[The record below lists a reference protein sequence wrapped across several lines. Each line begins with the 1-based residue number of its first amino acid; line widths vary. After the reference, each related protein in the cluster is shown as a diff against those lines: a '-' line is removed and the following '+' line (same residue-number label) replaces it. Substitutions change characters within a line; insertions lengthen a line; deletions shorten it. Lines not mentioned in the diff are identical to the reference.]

1 MSSNQRERR
10 IMRLSSQ
17 GEERSRTKQSK
28 RFEMIYQWG
37 FSYLGR
43 AFLSTFFVDPSFIP
57 IIFLLCIYLHGI
69 LGFVWMLGCRMK
81 EVICLFALVLD
92 CFYRCCW
99 FLPLEFFSFG
109 LGLKSSTFFIY
120 CALHENYGCI
130 LFARICSHSLHQ
142 PKPME

>member
-1 MSSNQRERR
+1 
-10 IMRLSSQ
+10 MRLSSQ

-43 AFLSTFFVDPSFIP
+43 AFLGTFFVDPSFVP

-69 LGFVWMLGCRMK
+69 LGFVWMIVCRMK

-92 CFYRCCW
+92 CFYRCC
-99 FLPLEFFSFG
+99 
-109 LGLKSSTFFIY
+109 
-120 CALHENYGCI
+120 
-130 LFARICSHSLHQ
+130 
-142 PKPME
+142 